1 MSRRS
6 AVREGR
12 SVVTALMEARLP
24 AFAAIL
30 SLLSLLS
37 LSVGAVAAEREPPPP
52 PLAVHGREGTRFA
65 EPGMI
70 APDFTV
76 LDVEGHPFRLSE
88 EVSRKP
94 VLLLFW
100 SVFCDPCRPE
110 MATLQKAHDRYAG
123 RDLTV
128 VAVAVDG
135 EPLRNTIGGFARQEG
150 YTFKV
155 LVDELDAMEG
165 WKVADAYGVA
175 VTPTLLLLEKG
186 GKVLL
191 RKGGK
196 TREDELE
203 KAVSSL
209 LKK

>member
-1 MSRRS
+1 MSVLGELRF
-6 AVREGR
+6 
-12 SVVTALMEARLP
+12 LIL
-24 AFAAIL
+24 AAIL
-30 SLLSLLS
+30 TLVPFGGGVL
-37 LSVGAVAAEREPPPP
+37 AAERETPPPP
-52 PLAVHGREGTRFA
+52 PAVHGGEGNRFA

-76 LDVEGHPFRLSE
+76 FDVEGRPFRLVE

-100 SVFCDPCRPE
+100 SVFCDPCRAE
-110 MATLQKAHDRYAG
+110 MSNLQKAHDKYAG

-135 EPLRNTIGGFARQEG
+135 EPLRNTIRGFARQEG
-150 YTFKV
+150 YTFKI
-155 LVDELDAMEG
+155 LVDELDSMES

-196 TREDELE
+196 IREDELE

>member
-1 MSRRS
+1 MP
-6 AVREGR
+6 
-12 SVVTALMEARLP
+12 ALMQARVL

-30 SLLSLLS
+30 FL
-37 LSVGAVAAEREPPPP
+37 A
-52 PLAVHGREGTRFA
+52 PLAVHGGEGTRFA

-88 EVSRKP
+88 EVSGKP

-100 SVFCDPCRPE
+100 SVFCDPCRAE
-110 MATLQKAHDRYAG
+110 MAILQKAHDRYVG
-123 RDLTV
+123 RGLSV

-135 EPLRNTIGGFARQEG
+135 GPLRSTIRGYARQEG
-150 YTFKV
+150 YAFRI
-155 LVDELDAMEG
+155 LVDELNAAET
-165 WKVADAYGVA
+165 WNVADPFGVA
-175 VTPTLLLLEKG
+175 ATPTLLLLEKG

-191 RKGGK
+191 RKGGRI
-196 TREDELE
+196 REDELE

>member
-1 MSRRS
+1 
-6 AVREGR
+6 
-12 SVVTALMEARLP
+12 MEARLP

-37 LSVGAVAAEREPPPP
+37 LSVGAVAAERETPPP

-76 LDVEGHPFRLSE
+76 LDIEGHPFRLSE

-100 SVFCDPCRPE
+100 SVFCDPCRVE
-110 MATLQKAHDRYAG
+110 MATLQKAHDKYAG

-128 VAVAVDG
+128 AAVAVDG
-135 EPLRNTIGGFARQEG
+135 DPLRNTIGGFARQEG
-150 YTFKV
+150 YAFKV
-155 LVDELDAMEG
+155 LVDELDATGM
-165 WKVADAYGVA
+165 WKVADAYGIA
-175 VTPTLLLLEKG
+175 FTPTLLLLEKG

-191 RKGGK
+191 RKGGGI
-196 TREDELE
+196 REDEIE

>member
-1 MSRRS
+1 MNRRS
-6 AVREGR
+6 AVRKGR
-12 SVVTALMEARLP
+12 SVVPAPMGARLP

-30 SLLSLLS
+30 AFLAI
-37 LSVGAVAAEREPPPP
+37 SVGAVAAGVEKSPPSP
-52 PLAVHGREGTRFA
+52 GIQGGEGTRFA

-76 LDVEGHPFRLSE
+76 PDVEGHPFRLSE
-88 EVSRKP
+88 EVSRNP

-100 SVFCDPCRPE
+100 SVFCDPCRAE
-110 MATLQKAHDRYAG
+110 MANLQKVQDRYAG

-135 EPLRNTIGGFARQEG
+135 GPLRKIIGGFARQEG

-155 LVDELDAMEG
+155 LVDELDAVG
-165 WKVADAYGVA
+165 VWKVADAYGVA
-175 VTPTLLLLEKG
+175 VTPTLLLLGKG
-186 GKVLL
+186 GTVSL

-196 TREDELE
+196 IREDELE

>member
-1 MSRRS
+1 MP
-6 AVREGR
+6 VLREMR
-12 SVVTALMEARLP
+12 FSML
-24 AFAAIL
+24 AAIL
-30 SLLSLLS
+30 SLVPLGGVVHAADRETLPPSP
-37 LSVGAVAAEREPPPP
+37 AVRGEGIR
-52 PLAVHGREGTRFA
+52 PL

-76 LDVEGHPFRLSE
+76 LDVEGHPFRLAE

-100 SVFCDPCRPE
+100 SVFCDPCRVE
-110 MATLQKAHDRYAG
+110 MSNLQKMHDRYAG
-123 RDLTV
+123 RDVTV

-135 EPLRNTIGGFARQEG
+135 EPLRKTIGGFARQEG
-150 YTFKV
+150 YTFKI
-155 LVDELDAMEG
+155 LVDELDATEV

-186 GKVLL
+186 GKVSL

-196 TREDELE
+196 IREDELE

>member
-1 MSRRS
+1 MSLRS
-6 AVREGR
+6 VVREGR
-12 SVVTALMEARLP
+12 IDVPALMGARLL
-24 AFAAIL
+24 AFATVL
-30 SLLSLLS
+30 SLLP
-37 LSVGAVAAEREPPPP
+37 LSVGVAAERVAPPPP
-52 PLAVHGREGTRFA
+52 PAIRGGEGTRVA

-100 SVFCDPCRPE
+100 SVFCDPCRAGL
-110 MATLQKAHDRYAG
+110 ATLQKAHDKYSE
-123 RDLTV
+123 RDLIV

-135 EPLRNTIGGFARQEG
+135 GALRNTVGGFARQEG

-155 LVDELDAMEG
+155 LVDELDAMEV
-165 WKVADAYGVA
+165 WKAADAYGVA

-186 GKVLL
+186 GKVSF
-191 RKGGK
+191 RKSGK
-196 TREDELE
+196 IRDDELE

-209 LKK
+209 PKK

>member
-1 MSRRS
+1 MSCRS
-6 AVREGR
+6 AVREER
-12 SVVTALMEARLP
+12 SVARALMGARLP
-24 AFAAIL
+24 VFAAIL
-30 SLLSLLS
+30 ALLAFP
-37 LSVGAVAAEREPPPP
+37 VVAVAAEVEKPPPSP
-52 PLAVHGREGTRFA
+52 VVQGGGGTRLA
-65 EPGMI
+65 EPGMV
-70 APDFTV
+70 APDFTL

-100 SVFCDPCRPE
+100 SVFCDPCRAE
-110 MATLQKAHDRYAG
+110 MANLQKAQARYAG

-135 EPLRNTIGGFARQEG
+135 EPLRNIIGGFVRQEG
-150 YTFKV
+150 YTFTV
-155 LVDELDAMEG
+155 LVDELDAMG
-165 WKVADAYGVA
+165 TWKVADAYGVA

-186 GKVLL
+186 GTVSL

-196 TREDELE
+196 IREDELE

-209 LKK
+209 PKK

>member
-1 MSRRS
+1 MICRS
-6 AVREGR
+6 GVWKGK
-12 SVVTALMEARLP
+12 SVVPDLMGARLP
-24 AFAAIL
+24 VFAVIL
-30 SLLSLLS
+30 SLLVV
-37 LSVGAVAAEREPPPP
+37 SVGAVAAEVEKSPPST
-52 PLAVHGREGTRFA
+52 AVHGGQGTRFA
-65 EPGMI
+65 EPGMV
-70 APDFTV
+70 APDFTA

-100 SVFCDPCRPE
+100 SVFCDPCRAE
-110 MATLQKAHDRYAG
+110 MADLQKVQDRYAG

-135 EPLRNTIGGFARQEG
+135 EPLRNIVGGFARQEG

-155 LVDELDAMEG
+155 LVDELDAMG
-165 WKVADAYGVA
+165 MWKVADAYGVA
-175 VTPTLLLLEKG
+175 ATPTLLLLGTG
-186 GKVLL
+186 GTVML

-196 TREDELE
+196 VREDELE

>member
-1 MSRRS
+1 MPVSRGLRF
-6 AVREGR
+6 
-12 SVVTALMEARLP
+12 LIP
-24 AFAAIL
+24 AAIF
-30 SLLSLLS
+30 SLASLAG
-37 LSVGAVAAEREPPPP
+37 GAVAAERETPPP
-52 PLAVHGREGTRFA
+52 PLAVHGGEGTRFA

-76 LDVEGHPFRLSE
+76 LDIEGRPFRLSE

-100 SVFCDPCRPE
+100 SVFCDPCRAE
-110 MATLQKAHDRYAG
+110 MASLQKTHDKFGG
-123 RDLTV
+123 RDLTI

-135 EPLRNTIGGFARQEG
+135 EPLRNIIGGFARQEG

-155 LVDELDAMEG
+155 LVDELEAMET

-186 GKVLL
+186 GKVLF
-191 RKGGK
+191 RKAGRI
-196 TREDELE
+196 REDELE
-203 KAVSSL
+203 RAVSSL

>member
-1 MSRRS
+1 
-6 AVREGR
+6 VP
-12 SVVTALMEARLP
+12 ALMEARLL
-24 AFAAIL
+24 AFMAI
-30 SLLSLLS
+30 LSLLS
-37 LSVGAVAAEREPPPP
+37 LSVGAVAAERETPPP
-52 PLAVHGREGTRFA
+52 PLAVHGGEGTRFA

-100 SVFCDPCRPE
+100 SVFCDLCRAE
-110 MATLQKAHDRYAG
+110 MATLQKAHDKYAG

-155 LVDELDAMEG
+155 LVDELDAMER
-165 WKVADAYGVA
+165 WKVADPYGVA

-196 TREDELE
+196 IREDELE

>member
-1 MSRRS
+1 MNRRS

-12 SVVTALMEARLP
+12 SVVPAMMGARLL
-24 AFAAIL
+24 AFAAI
-30 SLLSLLS
+30 LSLLS
-37 LSVGAVAAEREPPPP
+37 LSVGAVAAERETLPPL
-52 PLAVHGREGTRFA
+52 LAVHGGEGTRFA

-100 SVFCDPCRPE
+100 SVFCDLCRAE
-110 MATLQKAHDRYAG
+110 MATLQKTHDQYAG
-123 RDLTV
+123 RELTV

-135 EPLRNTIGGFARQEG
+135 EPLRKTIGGFARQEG
-150 YTFKV
+150 YSFKI
-155 LVDELDAMEG
+155 LVDELDSKER
-165 WKVADAYGVA
+165 WKVADAYGIA

-191 RKGGK
+191 RRGGK
-196 TREDELE
+196 IREDEIE
-203 KAVSSL
+203 KAVSPL

>member
-6 AVREGR
+6 AVRKETG
-12 SVVTALMEARLP
+12 VAPALTGSRLL
-24 AFAAIL
+24 AFAAAL
-30 SLLSLLS
+30 SLPLFSI
-37 LSVGAVAAEREPPPP
+37 GAVAAERETIPSPP
-52 PLAVHGREGTRFA
+52 AVHGGEGTRFA

-76 LDVEGHPFRLSE
+76 LDVEGRPFNLSE

-100 SVFCDPCRPE
+100 SVFCEPCRSE
-110 MATLQKAHDRYAG
+110 MTVLQNAYDKYAG
-123 RDLTV
+123 RDLTF

-135 EPLRNTIGGFARQEG
+135 EPLRKIIGGFARQEG

-155 LVDELDAMEG
+155 LVDDLDATG
-165 WKVADAYGVA
+165 TWKAADAYGVT
-175 VTPTLLLLEKG
+175 VTPTLLLLGKG
-186 GKVLL
+186 GAVLF

-196 TREDELE
+196 IREEELGG
-203 KAVSSL
+203 ALSSL

>member
-1 MSRRS
+1 MSCRP
-6 AVREGR
+6 AVRKGR
-12 SVVTALMEARLP
+12 SVVTAIMGARFP
-24 AFAAIL
+24 VFAAIL
-30 SLLSLLS
+30 ALLAILA
-37 LSVGAVAAEREPPPP
+37 GPVAAEVEKPPP
-52 PLAVHGREGTRFA
+52 VTGVQGGGGTRLA
-65 EPGMI
+65 EPGTI

-88 EVSRKP
+88 EISRKP

-100 SVFCDPCRPE
+100 SVFCDPCRAE
-110 MATLQKAHDRYAG
+110 MAILQKAQDRYAG
-123 RDLTV
+123 GDLAV

-135 EPLRNTIGGFARQEG
+135 EPLRQVIGGFARQEG

-155 LVDELDAMEG
+155 LVDELDAKG
-165 WKVADAYGVA
+165 VWKVADAYGVA
-175 VTPTLLLLEKG
+175 VTPTLLLLGKG
-186 GKVLL
+186 GTVVL

-196 TREDELE
+196 MREDELE

>member
-1 MSRRS
+1 MS
-6 AVREGR
+6 AMMG
-12 SVVTALMEARLP
+12 ARLL
-24 AFAAIL
+24 AFATIL
-30 SLLSLLS
+30 SLLP
-37 LSVGAVAAEREPPPP
+37 LSVGVAVERETSPP
-52 PLAVHGREGTRFA
+52 PLAIRGAEGSRVA

-76 LDVEGHPFRLSE
+76 LDVDGHPFRLSE

-100 SVFCDPCRPE
+100 SVFCDPCRAE
-110 MATLQKAHDRYAG
+110 LATLQKAHDKYAG

-135 EPLRNTIGGFARQEG
+135 GPLRNTVGGFARQEG

-155 LVDELDAMEG
+155 LVDELDAMEA
-165 WKVADAYGVA
+165 WKVADAYGIA
-175 VTPTLLLLEKG
+175 ATPTLLLLEKG
-186 GKVLL
+186 GKVSF
-191 RKGGK
+191 RKSGK
-196 TREDELE
+196 VRDDELE

-209 LKK
+209 PKK

>member
-1 MSRRS
+1 LSCRS
-6 AVREGR
+6 AVRKER
-12 SVVTALMEARLP
+12 RVLRALMGTRLP
-24 AFAAIL
+24 VSAA
-30 SLLSLLS
+30 LLALLAI
-37 LSVGAVAAEREPPPP
+37 SVGAVAAEVVKPPPSP
-52 PLAVHGREGTRFA
+52 VVQGGEGARFA

-70 APDFTV
+70 APDFSV

-88 EVSRKP
+88 AVSRKP

-100 SVFCDPCRPE
+100 SVFCDPCRSE
-110 MATLQKAHDRYAG
+110 MANLQKAQDRYAG
-123 RDLTV
+123 RDVTF

-135 EPLRNTIGGFARQEG
+135 EPLRNIIGGFARQEG

-155 LVDELDAMEG
+155 LVDELDATG
-165 WKVADAYGVA
+165 AWKVADAYGVA

-186 GKVLL
+186 GAVSL

-196 TREDELE
+196 LREDEFE
-203 KAVSSL
+203 KALSSL

>member
-1 MSRRS
+1 LSRRS

-12 SVVTALMEARLP
+12 SLVPVLREMRFSML
-24 AFAAIL
+24 AAIL
-30 SLLSLLS
+30 SLVPLGGVVHAADRETLPPSP
-37 LSVGAVAAEREPPPP
+37 AVRGEGIR
-52 PLAVHGREGTRFA
+52 PL

-76 LDVEGHPFRLSE
+76 LDVEGHPFRLAE

-100 SVFCDPCRPE
+100 SVFCDPCRVE
-110 MATLQKAHDRYAG
+110 MSNLQKMHDRYAG
-123 RDLTV
+123 RDVTV

-135 EPLRNTIGGFARQEG
+135 EPLRKTIGGFARQEG
-150 YTFKV
+150 YTFKI
-155 LVDELDAMEG
+155 LVDELDATEV

-186 GKVLL
+186 GKVSL

-196 TREDELE
+196 IREDELE

>member
-1 MSRRS
+1 MSVLRELRFLILA
-6 AVREGR
+6 AVLTLVPLGGG
-12 SVVTALMEARLP
+12 
-24 AFAAIL
+24 IL
-30 SLLSLLS
+30 
-37 LSVGAVAAEREPPPP
+37 AAERETPPP
-52 PLAVHGREGTRFA
+52 PLAVHGGEGNRFA

-76 LDVEGHPFRLSE
+76 FDVEGRPFRLVE

-100 SVFCDPCRPE
+100 SVFCDPCRAE
-110 MATLQKAHDRYAG
+110 MATLQKAQDKYAG

-135 EPLRNTIGGFARQEG
+135 EPLRKTIGGFARQEG
-150 YTFKV
+150 YSFKI
-155 LVDELDAMEG
+155 LVDELDSKER
-165 WKVADAYGVA
+165 WKVADAYGIA

-186 GKVLL
+186 GKVSL

-196 TREDELE
+196 IREDELE

>member
-6 AVREGR
+6 AVLEGR
-12 SVVTALMEARLP
+12 SLVPVLREMRFSML
-24 AFAAIL
+24 AAIL
-30 SLLSLLS
+30 SLVPLGGVVHAADREALPPSP
-37 LSVGAVAAEREPPPP
+37 AVR
-52 PLAVHGREGTRFA
+52 GEGIRPV

-76 LDVEGHPFRLSE
+76 LDVEGHPFRLAE
-88 EVSRKP
+88 EVSRRP

-100 SVFCDPCRPE
+100 SVFCDPCRAD
-110 MATLQKAHDRYAG
+110 MSNLQKVHDRYAG
-123 RDLTV
+123 RDVTV

-135 EPLRNTIGGFARQEG
+135 EPLRKTIGGFARQEG
-150 YTFKV
+150 YTFKI
-155 LVDELDAMEG
+155 LVDELDATEV

-186 GKVLL
+186 GKVSL

-196 TREDELE
+196 IREDELE

>member
-1 MSRRS
+1 MP
-6 AVREGR
+6 VLREFR
-12 SVVTALMEARLP
+12 FLIL
-24 AFAAIL
+24 AAIL
-30 SLLSLLS
+30 FLVPQGGGVL
-37 LSVGAVAAEREPPPP
+37 AAERETPPPP
-52 PLAVHGREGTRFA
+52 PAVHGGGGNRFA

-76 LDVEGHPFRLSE
+76 LDVEGRPFRLAE

-100 SVFCDPCRPE
+100 SVFCDPCRAE
-110 MATLQKAHDRYAG
+110 MSNLQKAHDRYAG

-135 EPLRNTIGGFARQEG
+135 EPLRNTVVGFARQEG
-150 YTFKV
+150 YTFKI
-155 LVDELDAMEG
+155 LVDELESTES
-165 WKVADAYGVA
+165 WRVADAYGVA
-175 VTPTLLLLEKG
+175 VTPTLLLLERG
-186 GKVLL
+186 GKVSL
-191 RKGGK
+191 RKEGK

>member
-1 MSRRS
+1 MSLRS
-6 AVREGR
+6 VVREGR
-12 SVVTALMEARLP
+12 IDVSAMMGARLL
-24 AFAAIL
+24 AFATIL
-30 SLLSLLS
+30 SLLP
-37 LSVGAVAAEREPPPP
+37 LSVGVAVERETSPP
-52 PLAVHGREGTRFA
+52 PLAIRGGEGSRVA

-76 LDVEGHPFRLSE
+76 LDVEGRPFRLSE

-100 SVFCDPCRPE
+100 SVFCDPCRAE
-110 MATLQKAHDRYAG
+110 LATLQKAHDKYAG

-135 EPLRNTIGGFARQEG
+135 GPLRNTVGGFARQEG

-155 LVDELDAMEG
+155 LVDELDAKEV

-175 VTPTLLLLEKG
+175 VLPTLLLLEKG
-186 GKVLL
+186 GKVSL

-196 TREDELE
+196 VRDDELE

-209 LKK
+209 SKK

>member
-1 MSRRS
+1 MG
-6 AVREGR
+6 AH
-12 SVVTALMEARLP
+12 LP
-24 AFAAIL
+24 VFAAIL
-30 SLLSLLS
+30 ALLAFP
-37 LSVGAVAAEREPPPP
+37 VVAVAAEVEKPPPSTV
-52 PLAVHGREGTRFA
+52 AQGGGGTRLA
-65 EPGMI
+65 EPGMV

-88 EVSRKP
+88 EVSRKS

-100 SVFCDPCRPE
+100 SVFCDPCRAE
-110 MATLQKAHDRYAG
+110 MANLQKAQARYAG

-135 EPLRNTIGGFARQEG
+135 EPLRNIIGGFVRQEG
-150 YTFKV
+150 YTFTV
-155 LVDELDAMEG
+155 LVDELDAMG
-165 WKVADAYGVA
+165 TWKVADAYGVA

-186 GKVLL
+186 GMVSL

-196 TREDELE
+196 IREDELE

>member
-1 MSRRS
+1 LSYRS
-6 AVREGR
+6 GVRKKR
-12 SVVTALMEARLP
+12 CVVAALTGGRLP
-24 AFAAIL
+24 AFAA
-30 SLLSLLS
+30 LLALLAI
-37 LSVGAVAAEREPPPP
+37 SVGDVAAEAEKSPPSM
-52 PLAVHGREGTRFA
+52 VVQGGEGTRFA
-65 EPGMI
+65 EPGRI

-76 LDVEGHPFRLSE
+76 FDVEGLPFRLSE

-100 SVFCDPCRPE
+100 SVFCDPCRAE
-110 MATLQKAHDRYAG
+110 MAILQKAQDRHAG
-123 RDLTV
+123 RGLTV

-135 EPLRNTIGGFARQEG
+135 EPLRNIIGGFARQEG

-155 LVDELDAMEG
+155 LVDELDAMG
-165 WKVADAYGVA
+165 NWKVADAYGVE
-175 VTPTLLLLEKG
+175 VTPTLLLLGKG
-186 GKVLL
+186 GTVLL

-196 TREDELE
+196 IREDEIE

>member
-1 MSRRS
+1 MP
-6 AVREGR
+6 V
-12 SVVTALMEARLP
+12 LMEARLL
-24 AFAAIL
+24 AFAAIF
-30 SLLSLLS
+30 SFLS
-37 LSVGAVAAEREPPPP
+37 LSVGAVAAERETPPP
-52 PLAVHGREGTRFA
+52 PLAVQGGEGPRFA

-88 EVSRKP
+88 EVARKP

-100 SVFCDPCRPE
+100 SVFCDPCRAE
-110 MATLQKAHDRYAG
+110 MATLQKAHDKYAG

-155 LVDELDAMEG
+155 LVDELDAMEM

-186 GKVLL
+186 GKVLF

-196 TREDELE
+196 IREDELE

-209 LKK
+209 PKK

>member
-1 MSRRS
+1 LSFRS
-6 AVREGR
+6 AVP
-12 SVVTALMEARLP
+12 VI
-24 AFAAIL
+24 AAIL
-30 SLLSLLS
+30 ALLAA
-37 LSVGAVAAEREPPPP
+37 SVGAVAAEAEKLPPSPR
-52 PLAVHGREGTRFA
+52 VQGGEGARFA

-70 APDFTV
+70 APDFSV
-76 LDVEGHPFRLSE
+76 LDVEKHPFRLSE

-100 SVFCDPCRPE
+100 SVFCDPCRAE
-110 MATLQKAHDRYAG
+110 LTNLQKAQDRYAG

-135 EPLRNTIGGFARQEG
+135 EPLRDIIGGFARQEG
-150 YTFKV
+150 YTFTV
-155 LVDELDAMEG
+155 LIDELDAMG
-165 WKVADAYGVA
+165 IWKVADAYGVA
-175 VTPTLLLLEKG
+175 VTPTLLLLGKG
-186 GKVLL
+186 GTVVL

-196 TREDELE
+196 VREDELE

>member
-1 MSRRS
+1 LSLRS
-6 AVREGR
+6 GVREGR
-12 SVVTALMEARLP
+12 IDVPALMGARLL
-24 AFAAIL
+24 AFATVL
-30 SLLSLLS
+30 SLLPLA
-37 LSVGAVAAEREPPPP
+37 VGVAAEREAP
-52 PLAVHGREGTRFA
+52 PLAVRGGEGTRVA

-88 EVSRKP
+88 EASRKP

-100 SVFCDPCRPE
+100 SVFCDPCRAE
-110 MATLQKAHDRYAG
+110 LATLQKAHDKYAG

-135 EPLRNTIGGFARQEG
+135 GPLRNTVGGFARQEG

-155 LVDELDAMEG
+155 LVDELDAKEA

-175 VTPTLLLLEKG
+175 VLPTLLLLEKG

-196 TREDELE
+196 VRDDELE

-209 LKK
+209 PKK

>member
-1 MSRRS
+1 MP
-6 AVREGR
+6 
-12 SVVTALMEARLP
+12 ALMEARLL
-24 AFAAIL
+24 AFAAI
-30 SLLSLLS
+30 LSLLS
-37 LSVGAVAAEREPPPP
+37 LSVGAVAAERETPPP
-52 PLAVHGREGTRFA
+52 PLAVHGGEGTRFA

-100 SVFCDPCRPE
+100 SVFCDLCRAE
-110 MATLQKAHDRYAG
+110 MATLQKAHDKYAG

-155 LVDELDAMEG
+155 LVDELDALEM
-165 WKVADAYGVA
+165 WKVADPYGVA

-186 GKVLL
+186 GKVVL

-196 TREDELE
+196 IREDELE

>member
-1 MSRRS
+1 MP
-6 AVREGR
+6 
-12 SVVTALMEARLP
+12 ALMGARLL
-24 AFAAIL
+24 AFATIL
-30 SLLSLLS
+30 FLLP
-37 LSVGAVAAEREPPPP
+37 LSVGVATEREAP
-52 PLAVHGREGTRFA
+52 PLAVRGGEGIRVA

-88 EVSRKP
+88 EASRKP

-100 SVFCDPCRPE
+100 SIFCDPCRAE
-110 MATLQKAHDRYAG
+110 LATLQKAHDKYAG

-135 EPLRNTIGGFARQEG
+135 GPLRNTVGGFARQEG

-155 LVDELDAMEG
+155 LVDELDAKEV

-175 VTPTLLLLEKG
+175 VLPTLLLLERG

-196 TREDELE
+196 VREDELE

-209 LKK
+209 PKK

>member
-1 MSRRS
+1 MSFRS
-6 AVREGR
+6 AVP
-12 SVVTALMEARLP
+12 V
-24 AFAAIL
+24 FAAIL
-30 SLLSLLS
+30 ALLTA
-37 LSVGAVAAEREPPPP
+37 SVGAVAAEAEKPPPSP
-52 PLAVHGREGTRFA
+52 RVQGGEGARFA

-70 APDFTV
+70 APDFSV
-76 LDVEGHPFRLSE
+76 LDVEKHPFRLSE

-100 SVFCDPCRPE
+100 SVFCDPCRAE
-110 MATLQKAHDRYAG
+110 LTNLQKAQDRYAG

-135 EPLRNTIGGFARQEG
+135 EPLRDIIGGFARQEG
-150 YTFKV
+150 YTFTV
-155 LVDELDAMEG
+155 LIDELDAMG
-165 WKVADAYGVA
+165 IWKVADAYGVA
-175 VTPTLLLLEKG
+175 VTPTLLLLGKG
-186 GKVLL
+186 GTVVL

-196 TREDELE
+196 VREDELE